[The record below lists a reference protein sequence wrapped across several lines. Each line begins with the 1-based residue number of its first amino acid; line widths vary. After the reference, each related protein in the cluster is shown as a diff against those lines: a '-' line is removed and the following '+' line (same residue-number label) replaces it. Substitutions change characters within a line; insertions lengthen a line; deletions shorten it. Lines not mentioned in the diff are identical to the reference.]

1 MAVEEPQPKPEP
13 TPSTTINTGG
23 GTYVA
28 GNVDTRGGAFIGRD
42 LIVKIGIPLAL
53 TLVIG
58 IAMLIVAVNQG
69 WLFAAQIRPV
79 IDPLSVEQ
87 QKMPPGY
94 FNIAVAPLDISTA
107 QGNPKNLQQLGSNL
121 SGWMAAYLKGHL
133 PESDASGSL
142 QNALVWAND
151 LPGVPPIKPPIAPLL
166 SKTDADLWQ
175 NRLNATL
182 LIYGRLVGDP
192 NNTQLVPEFAYISPQ
207 VSELPDIDSGHH
219 PFGAPVPIASADD
232 AATAMLSQQ
241 TQPDL
246 GRRAEAFVWLI
257 TALTQ
262 ANAKLPEAALATLQ
276 TAKAKIGAEDPSGLK
291 AIFSYYEGLTALQIP
306 NLPAAQAAFTAVR
319 DPQQPISGTL
329 QAIATIGLGNYHFL
343 RAQGFFNA
351 EQAQDAGLAQCAA
364 AFSGTKLALGSS
376 PDGPNAGAIP
386 ADLRGVSAALQSA
399 EELYA
404 EADRWLAQADPQ
416 QKDPD
421 LQHTR
426 AVAAVMTANA
436 QRLDGEAAL
445 YALTAPYSAPGTASG
460 TASGA
465 DEQQQAALLD
475 RAAKQLDTAIGAY
488 TAVAARFEQM
498 QTYSVQSYALYNLGL
513 AQKAR
518 ADLYLDSYDD
528 AAHGVPLYKQAA
540 DTFARCSAMS
550 DRPDKSAHPDKNGYT
565 GLQKRMRC
573 FCDLEQGAV
582 KDTLHELE

>member
-1 MAVEEPQPKPEP
+1 MAVGEPQLKPEP
-13 TPSTTINTGG
+13 TPSTPTIDTGG
-23 GTYVA
+23 GAYVA
-28 GNVDTRGGAFIGRD
+28 GSVDTRGGAFIGRD
-42 LIVKIGIPLAL
+42 LVVKIGIPLAL
-53 TLVIG
+53 ALVIG
-58 IAMLIVAVNQG
+58 IAMFVVAVNQG
-69 WLFAAQIRPV
+69 WIFASQIRPLV
-79 IDPLSVEQ
+79 DPLSVEQ

-94 FNIAVAPLDISTA
+94 FNIAVAPLDVSSA
-107 QGNPKNLQQLGSNL
+107 QGDPKNLQKLSANL
-121 SGWMAAYLKGHL
+121 SGWMAAYLTGHL
-133 PESDASGSL
+133 LPDNTNGSL

-151 LPGVPPIKPPIAPLL
+151 LPNIPPIKPPIAPLR
-166 SKTDADLWQ
+166 SRTDADLWQ
-175 NRLNATL
+175 DRLNATL
-182 LIYGRLVGDP
+182 LIYGKLVGDP
-192 NNTQLVPEFAYISPQ
+192 NHTQLVPEFAYSSPQ

-219 PFGAPVPIASADD
+219 PFGAPVPIAAADD

-241 TQPDL
+241 TQPEL

-276 TAKAKIGAEDPSGLK
+276 TAQTKIGAEDNPQLK

-351 EQAQDAGLAQCAA
+351 EQAQNAGLAQCAA
-364 AFSGTKLALGSS
+364 AFSGTKLALGNS
-376 PDGPNAGAIP
+376 PDGPNAAEIP
-386 ADLRGVSAALQSA
+386 ADLAGVSAALQSA
-399 EELYA
+399 EDLYA
-404 EADRWLAQADPQ
+404 EAGRWLAQTDPQ

-445 YALTAPYSAPGTASG
+445 YALSASD
-460 TASGA
+460 A
-465 DEQQQAALLD
+465 DEQQRAALLD
-475 RAAKQLDTAIGAY
+475 RAAKMLDTAIGGY

-498 QTYSVQSYALYNLGL
+498 QNYSVQSYALYNLGL

-528 AAHGVPLYKQAA
+528 AAHGVPLYRQAA
-540 DTFARCSAMS
+540 DTFARCSALS
-550 DRPDKSAHPDKNGYT
+550 DRPDKSVRPDKDGYT

>member
-13 TPSTTINTGG
+13 TPSQTINTGG
-23 GTYVA
+23 GAYVA

-42 LIVKIGIPLAL
+42 LVVKIGIPLAL
-53 TLVIG
+53 ALVIG
-58 IAMLIVAVNQG
+58 IAMFAVAVNQG
-69 WLFAAQIRPV
+69 WIFASQIRPIV
-79 IDPLSVEQ
+79 DPLSVEQ

-94 FNIAVAPLDISTA
+94 FNIAVAPLDVSSA
-107 QGNPKNLQQLGSNL
+107 RGDPKNLQKLGSNL
-121 SGWMAAYLKGHL
+121 SGLMAAYLKGHL
-133 PESDASGSL
+133 LPDNSNGSL

-151 LPGVPPIKPPIAPLL
+151 LPGIPPIKPPIAPLR

-175 NRLNATL
+175 DRLNATL

-192 NNTQLVPEFAYISPQ
+192 NNTQLVPEFSYSSPQ

-219 PFGAPVPIASADD
+219 PFGAPVSIAAADD

-276 TAKAKIGAEDPSGLK
+276 TAQAKIGAEDHSQLK
-291 AIFSYYEGLTALQIP
+291 AIFAYYEGLTALQIP
-306 NLPAAQAAFTAVR
+306 NLPAAHAAFTAVR

-351 EQAQDAGLAQCAA
+351 EQAQNAGLAQCAA

-376 PDGPNAGAIP
+376 PDGPNAAEIP
-386 ADLRGVSAALQSA
+386 ADLAGVSAALQSA
-399 EELYA
+399 EDLYA
-404 EADRWLAQADPQ
+404 EADRWLAQTDPQ
-416 QKDPD
+416 QQDAD

-436 QRLDGEAAL
+436 QRLDGESAL
-445 YALTAPYSAPGTASG
+445 YALTASD
-460 TASGA
+460 A
-465 DEQQQAALLD
+465 DEQQRAALLD
-475 RAAKQLDTAIGAY
+475 RAAKMLDTAIGAY
-488 TAVAARFEQM
+488 TEVAARFEQM
-498 QTYSVQSYALYNLGL
+498 QNYSVQSYALYNLGL

-528 AAHGVPLYKQAA
+528 AAHGVPLYRQAA
-540 DTFARCSAMS
+540 DTFARCSALS
-550 DRPDKSAHPDKNGYT
+550 DRPDKSVRPDKDGYT